1 MRFSTQTLIALMAS
15 PLLALADG
23 NSFTNSNFNGI
34 TAGKTFD
41 LTWKP
46 TTSGT
51 VSIILRSGA
60 SSNLT
65 PGVYV
70 ARKCLSCQICQR
82 NHTLTQFPEGLTNSG
97 SYTWN
102 VPSDITRGTDY
113 ALEIIDDSNPTSS
126 TNTAYTP
133 QFFIESTNTVASS
146 TSYIGQS
153 ASASSAASSG
163 ISSANSSASSAAS
176 SASKSASSASKSE
189 SSAASSASKSESSAA
204 SSASKSASSAASSA
218 SSRASSA
225 ASSATSAV
233 STGGAVASALP
244 YGLMALVAAAL

>member
-1 MRFSTQTLIALMAS
+1 MRFSTQTFIALMAS

-70 ARKCLSCQICQR
+70 ALA
-82 NHTLTQFPEGLTNSG
+82 TEGLTNSG

-133 QFFIESTNTVASS
+133 QFVIESTNTVASS

>member
-23 NSFTNSNFNGI
+23 NTFTNSNYNGI

-60 SSNLT
+60 SNNLT

-70 ARKCLSCQICQR
+70 AQ
-82 NHTLTQFPEGLTNSG
+82 GLTNSG
-97 SYTWN
+97 SYSWT

-113 ALEIIDDSNPTSS
+113 ALEIVDDSNPNDTS
-126 TNTAYTP
+126 NTAYTP
-133 QFFIESTNTVASS
+133 QFVIDSTNTVASS
-146 TSYIGQS
+146 TSYISQASS
-153 ASASSAASSG
+153 AASSASSAASSG
-163 ISSANSSASSAAS
+163 ISSANSSASSASKSAS
-176 SASKSASSASKSE
+176 SASSSASKSE

-225 ASSATSAV
+225 TSSAAAT
-233 STGGAVASALP
+233 STGGAVASAMP
-244 YGLMALVAAAL
+244 YGLLALVAAAAL